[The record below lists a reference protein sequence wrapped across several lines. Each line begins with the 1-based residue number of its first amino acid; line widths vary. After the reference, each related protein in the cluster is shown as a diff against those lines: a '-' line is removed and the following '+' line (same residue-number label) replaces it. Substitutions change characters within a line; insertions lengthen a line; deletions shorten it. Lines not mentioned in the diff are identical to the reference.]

1 MRDIMQ
7 SLDGNALFLRR
18 QAFSPERQSH
28 SAIQKQTGNKAA
40 Q

>member
-18 QAFSPERQSH
+18 LAFAPKRQSH
-28 SAIQKQTGNKAA
+28 SAIQKQMGNKAA